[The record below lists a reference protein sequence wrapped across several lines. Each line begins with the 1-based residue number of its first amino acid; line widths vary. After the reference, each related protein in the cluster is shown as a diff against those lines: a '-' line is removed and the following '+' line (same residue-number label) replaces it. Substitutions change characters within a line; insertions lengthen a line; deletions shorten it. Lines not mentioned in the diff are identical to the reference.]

1 MWDHR
6 CSTEPL
12 GQPATELGP
21 DPRLLTPR
29 THLPVSAAGRAV
41 QPTRGP
47 GQRCLSGAL
56 PSPRREEAQGR
67 GDRRGPTRRA
77 EPGGDSRQN
86 KKAAEFS
93 RQVKAPWERSGS
105 ELSRAVNPYLLP
117 KSPERPVRQREPVS
131 TLQDRAFYHLH
142 SPHPQRK
149 LPRKP
154 RTCWFCQAS
163 GSRGKPNPGSQ
174 PVPTLPPHPQVSAP
188 AAERAQIL
196 SRLRPAA
203 PASLLETPGRAKA
216 RSLCTWVQ
224 PTAGSR

>member
-6 CSTEPL
+6 SSTEPI
-12 GQPATELGP
+12 GRPATEPGP
-21 DPRLLTPR
+21 DPRLLTP
-29 THLPVSAAGRAV
+29 TLTSPVSAAGRAV
-41 QPTRGP
+41 PPTRGP
-47 GQRCLSGAL
+47 GQRGLGGDL

-67 GDRRGPTRRA
+67 GDGRGPTRRA
-77 EPGGDSRQN
+77 EPGDSRQN

-93 RQVKAPWERSGS
+93 GQVKAPWERSGS

-117 KSPERPVRQREPVS
+117 KSPEPPVRRREPVS

-149 LPRKP
+149 LPREP

-163 GSRGKPNPGSQ
+163 GSQGKPNPSSH
-174 PVPTLPPHPQVSAP
+174 PVPTLPPRPQVSAP

-196 SRLRPAA
+196 SGLKPAA
-203 PASLLETPGRAKA
+203 PPSLPETPGRAKA